1 MNPFRSV
8 GALLSIALSLVV
20 VGALVIVYLMVVPS
34 LQNRL
39 IDSKLSQFERVAPSL
54 QRQFE
59 SVQARPGNPIIDFL
73 EEAKSKVNADRAVSL
88 SSSTPDLLY
97 VQEDTQQDRKP
108 SSSDA
113 GSDRIAL
120 RAFQSGEITE
130 GTAFHGGKR
139 FAEVAIPSRAPVGF
153 VLLVR
158 SNLESQYQTIH
169 VVKRRLLIA
178 GLVGLMVAL
187 GVGYGGAWAFARR
200 IRRLERAAERISA
213 GQFDEPV
220 VDESLDELGELAR
233 AFDRMR
239 LRLAQLDGAR
249 REFIANASHELRT
262 PLFSLG
268 GFLELMDDEDLDDE
282 TRREFLTA
290 MREQVARLTRLA
302 TDLLDLS
309 RLDAGRIRLDREAF
323 DLEPLAHTVAE
334 EFSPVAL
341 ANDHALEV
349 APGDSSARALGDP
362 ERVLQIGRLLVEN
375 AIVHTPPGTPVRLR
389 VTGEDGRAVL
399 SVEDEGPGIPE
410 GHAGQVFER
419 FYRAEGGRTSGSGL
433 GLAIARELAV
443 LMGGTIEVDSR
454 PGKTVFSLSLPAPG
468 DGDRAERKFP
478 RGTLLTK

>member
-20 VGALVIVYLMVVPS
+20 VGALLIVYFMVVPS

-39 IDSKLSQFERVAPSL
+39 VDSKLKQLEAAAPRLAADYARTTTPGDFAETAAREIDAQVATFDYFTDSSL
-54 QRQFE
+54 TLMHNSLEGQR
-59 SVQARPGNPIIDFL
+59 AGRLTNDPI
-73 EEAKSKVNADRAVSL
+73 V
-88 SSSTPDLLY
+88 
-97 VQEDTQQDRKP
+97 
-108 SSSDA
+108 
-113 GSDRIAL
+113 L
-120 RAFQSGEITE
+120 RAQATNQIQH
-130 GTAFHGGKR
+130 GTVIR
-139 FAEVAIPSRAPVGF
+139 NRQPFAEVAVPNGGARWAIMLIAP
-153 VLLVR
+153 LA
-158 SNLESQYQTIH
+158 SQYQTIH

-178 GLVGLMVAL
+178 GLVGLLVAL

-200 IRRLERAAERISA
+200 IRRLERAADRISS
-213 GQFDEPV
+213 GRFDEPV
-220 VDESLDELGELAR
+220 VDHSLDELGELAR

-239 LRLAQLDGAR
+239 LRLAQLDDAR

-268 GFLELMDDEDLDDE
+268 GFLELMDDEDLDEE
-282 TRREFLTA
+282 TRAEFLAA
-290 MREQVARLTRLA
+290 MREQVDRLTRLA

-309 RLDAGRIRLDREAF
+309 RLDAGRIRLERQEF
-323 DLEPLAHTVAE
+323 ELEPLAQIVAE

-341 ANDHALEV
+341 ANDHLLEV
-349 APGDSSARALGDP
+349 APSNGGIRALGDP

-389 VTGEDGRAVL
+389 VTDVDGRAVL

-410 GHAGQVFER
+410 GHAEQVFER

-443 LMGGTIEVDSR
+443 LMGGTIEVDSS
-454 PGKTVFSLSLPAPG
+454 PGRTVFSLALPTPG
-468 DGDRAERKFP
+468 NGKRSPTEFP
-478 RGTLLTK
+478 RETSFTN